1 MREVALTGPGGCI
14 KIHWITARL
23 PTGPTWWAIRR
34 RVDVIGAEE
43 ALFRL
48 HYLVEQHTGTIKGN
62 FPF

>member
-1 MREVALTGPGGCI
+1 
-14 KIHWITARL
+14 
-23 PTGPTWWAIRR
+23 
-34 RVDVIGAEE
+34 VIGAEE